1 MIYRLGANMNLLTAA
16 ALTRL
21 KGEIAK
27 DGREPSSSSKGS
39 FESPPS
45 GRIAGSGPGGKKGN
59 VFYRYYVL
67 LFVLLSLRR
76 EILIK
81 L

>member
-1 MIYRLGANMNLLTAA
+1 MNLLTAA